1 MPPPRY
7 GEAPRCVLTGAAG
20 RAPQERRRRQEQIDR
35 QNAIMERKLKAI
47 RKEPPQAFHAP
58 NGKLSLKGKLRPGGE
73 DRDGKV
79 LRPSWPPKRGQQWK
93 HEVDRRKAEIQTEN
107 RSLQARLVKQY
118 KPDRESELLEKRMGR
133 PVDGRELWKKRL
145 SLYDREPP
153 PYRNDTNV
161 PKTLGM
167 AICSAT
173 GLKSYFAA
181 DGHRLRE
188 HGVVPG
194 VYYIVE
200 LYDECYL
207 ADAPTM
213 RNLEDYY
220 REGKWEHSRGAEN
233 SWIYNGSMALRRRL
247 VREKALGL
255 NCLTLDEIE
264 AIYYEARAKE
274 VEGDKRRDAEEAQMA
289 AALKQEEKIM
299 QDLPVNVVAEVTREA
314 ARPGRK
320 VDTKV
325 KRAARQPARTAG
337 REGGEAAGPGSGRSG
352 GSGTS
357 GSRSSRPSTVIPF
370 GLYDR

>member
-1 MPPPRY
+1 
-7 GEAPRCVLTGAAG
+7 
-20 RAPQERRRRQEQIDR
+20 
-35 QNAIMERKLKAI
+35 
-47 RKEPPQAFHAP
+47 
-58 NGKLSLKGKLRPGGE
+58 
-73 DRDGKV
+73 
-79 LRPSWPPKRGQQWK
+79 
-93 HEVDRRKAEIQTEN
+93 
-107 RSLQARLVKQY
+107 
-118 KPDRESELLEKRMGR
+118 MGR

-173 GLKSYFAA
+173 WLKSYFAA

-194 VYYIVE
+194 VYYIDE

-325 KRAARQPARTAG
+325 KWAARRPAGTAG